1 MPPRTNL
8 AAALP
13 ARGLFR
19 HVVHEIVDVQHVA
32 AGENAGHVRFERL
45 VDCRAAGHAVE
56 CHLRALGKLVLRQK
70 ADGEQKRVARDILLR
85 TRHRLA
91 VRADLSERD
100 ALEPFP
106 AVDIHDRVA
115 EQQGDAVVVQA
126 LHDVALEPAG
136 VRQKLGHAP
145 DVRALERHAARHDE
159 ADIAAAEDD
168 DLASGHEALKIH
180 EPLRRAGGV
189 DARRAVAGNVQRP
202 ARPFTAAHGENDGAA
217 AELLHAAFA
226 ARNGEHALVR
236 EREHHRRKTDGDAQL
251 LGAGQKTRGVLRAG
265 QLLAERVQ
273 TEAVV
278 DALVQ
283 NAAGDAVALDDEHI
297 VHARLLR
304 GDGGSETGR
313 TGADDDD
320 IVGVHAFSP
329 SFLVLPTI
337 GNDAPPL
344 FVSCSCGTP
353 SSRERIS
360 STRGEQKP
368 A

>member
-1 MPPRTNL
+1 M
-8 AAALP
+8 
-13 ARGLFR
+13 
-19 HVVHEIVDVQHVA
+19 HVQHIA
-32 AGENAGHVRFERL
+32 AGKNAGHVRFQRF
-45 VDCRAAGHAVE
+45 VHRRAAGHAVE
-56 CHLRALGKLVLRQK
+56 RHLRALGKLVFRQK

-91 VRADLSERD
+91 VGADLGERD
-100 ALEPFP
+100 ALEPLP
-106 AVDIHDRVA
+106 AVDIHNGVA
-115 EQQGDAVVVQA
+115 QKERDIVVVQA
-126 LHDVALEPAG
+126 LHDVALESAG
-136 VRQKLGHAP
+136 VRQKLGHAL
-145 DVRALERHAARHDE
+145 DVRALKRHAARHDE
-159 ADIAAAEDD
+159 TDVAAAEDD
-168 DLASGHEALKIH
+168 DLASGHEALEIY
-180 EPLRRAGGV
+180 EPLRRTGGV
-189 DARRAVAGNVQRP
+189 DARRTVAGNVQRP
-202 ARPFTAAHGENDGAA
+202 AGPLAAAHRKNDGAA

-226 ARNGEHALVR
+226 ARNGKHALVR
-236 EREHHRRKTDGDAQL
+236 EREHHRRKTDGNAQL
-251 LGAGQKTRGVLRAG
+251 LGAAQKPRGVLGAG

-297 VHARLLR
+297 VHARFLR
-304 GDGGSETGR
+304 GDGGGETGR
-313 TGADDDD
+313 AGADDND
-320 IVGVHAFSP
+320 IVGIHAFSP